1 MCLKEMKK
9 NAASVYDGYKKQ
21 NPLLMRKKMSLSDTV
36 YRKDE
41 PEREL
46 FRFELSWDTEL
57 YVLLGILVC
66 LIILAVCKISKC
78 IK

>member
-1 MCLKEMKK
+1 MCLKEFSK

-21 NPLLMRKKMSLSDTV
+21 NPLLMRKKLSIRDTV

-46 FRFELSWDTEL
+46 FRFELSWDTEW
-57 YVLLGILVC
+57 YVLLGVLVC
-66 LIILAVCKISKC
+66 LILFAAYKMSKC
-78 IK
+78 FH